1 MKVKGKGPEATNGD
15 SGNGGG
21 DSGNGGGDAKKV
33 KKSPAKKKN
42 NKKSPNTSKMKK
54 KAKEEKSAF
63 EEAAVPLT
71 RFEEESGDSDR
82 EEDVGVED
90 GKGGKKKVRYYFPKY
105 TQYRL

>member
-15 SGNGGG
+15 SGN
-21 DSGNGGGDAKKV
+21 DAKKV

-42 NKKSPNTSKMKK
+42 NKNSPNTSKMKK

-71 RFEEESGDSDR
+71 RFEEDSGDSDR

-90 GKGGKKKVRYYFPKY
+90 GKGGKKKVRYYILKY
-105 TQYRL
+105 TQNRL